1 MRSSNIGGQA
11 VMEGI
16 MMRHKDKYSIAVRKP
31 NQEIEIKVEDYR
43 SVLGRFRIMKLPIL
57 RGVASFV
64 DSLVVGIQCL
74 MYSASFFEEEE
85 DAEEVQSEEEKA
97 EQARR
102 EERMNK
108 IIMYGTVAFS
118 IVLSV
123 GLFMLLPY
131 LLASLFSRLGA
142 SEAVITVIE
151 AFVKIFLFLG
161 YMFLI
166 SRMED
171 IQRVFMYHGAE
182 HKCINCVE
190 HGLDLTVENVLK
202 SSRQHK
208 RCGTSFLL
216 LVMCVSI
223 AAHFLFVAV
232 PVMWVRVVA
241 RILMVPVVAGVSYEL
256 IQWAG
261 RSDNP
266 IACALSKPGL
276 ALQKLSTRE
285 PDESM
290 AEVAIAAVE
299 AVFDWK
305 SYVEEVRKEEGW
317 DRSPEEAGEAAS

>member
-1 MRSSNIGGQA
+1 M
-11 VMEGI
+11 
-16 MMRHKDKYSIAVRKP
+16 
-31 NQEIEIKVEDYR
+31 
-43 SVLGRFRIMKLPIL
+43 
-57 RGVASFV
+57 
-64 DSLVVGIQCL
+64 
-74 MYSASFFEEEE
+74 
-85 DAEEVQSEEEKA
+85 
-97 EQARR
+97 
-102 EERMNK
+102 
-108 IIMYGTVAFS
+108 
-118 IVLSV
+118 
-123 GLFMLLPY
+123 
-131 LLASLFSRLGA
+131 
-142 SEAVITVIE
+142 
-151 AFVKIFLFLG
+151 
-161 YMFLI
+161 
-166 SRMED
+166 
-171 IQRVFMYHGAE
+171 
-182 HKCINCVE
+182 
-190 HGLDLTVENVLK
+190 ENVLK

>member
-1 MRSSNIGGQA
+1 MKSSNIGGQA

-31 NQEIEIKVEDYR
+31 NQEIEVKVEDYK
-43 SVLGRFRIMKLPIL
+43 SILGKFSLMKKPIL

-64 DSLVVGIQCL
+64 DSLVVGTKCL
-74 MYSASFFEEEE
+74 MYSATFFEEEE
-85 DAEEVQSEEEKA
+85 ETEVLSEEEKA
-97 EQARR
+97 EKARK
-102 EERMNK
+102 EEKENK
-108 IIMYGTVAFS
+108 LIMYGTVIFS

-123 GLFMLLPY
+123 GLFMVLPY
-131 LLASLFSRLGA
+131 LLASLFKKIGA

-151 AFVKIFLFLG
+151 AVVKIVLFLG

-190 HGLDLTVENVLK
+190 HGLDLTVENVMK

-232 PVMWVRVVA
+232 PVMWVRVLA
-241 RILMVPVVAGVSYEL
+241 RILMVPVVAGVSFEL

-266 IACALSKPGL
+266 IACVLSKPGM

-305 SYVEEVRKEEGW
+305 SYVEELRREEGMEVP
-317 DRSPEEAGEAAS
+317 DIEHEGAAL

>member
-1 MRSSNIGGQA
+1 M
-11 VMEGI
+11 
-16 MMRHKDKYSIAVRKP
+16 
-31 NQEIEIKVEDYR
+31 
-43 SVLGRFRIMKLPIL
+43 
-57 RGVASFV
+57 
-64 DSLVVGIQCL
+64 
-74 MYSASFFEEEE
+74 
-85 DAEEVQSEEEKA
+85 
-97 EQARR
+97 
-102 EERMNK
+102 
-108 IIMYGTVAFS
+108 AFS

-123 GLFMLLPY
+123 GLFMILPY
-131 LLASLFSRLGA
+131 LLASLASRAGA
-142 SEAVITVIE
+142 SEMLITVLE
-151 AFVKIFLFLG
+151 AVVKIALFLG

-190 HGLDLTVENVLK
+190 NGLDLTVENVMR

-216 LVMCVSI
+216 LVVCVSI

-232 PVMWVRVVA
+232 PVMWVRVLA

-266 IACALSKPGL
+266 VACALSKPGL

-299 AVFDWK
+299 AVFDWR
-305 SYVEEVRKEEGW
+305 SYVEEVRREEGMETGTAES
-317 DRSPEEAGEAAS
+317 REAVS

>member
-1 MRSSNIGGQA
+1 M
-11 VMEGI
+11 
-16 MMRHKDKYSIAVRKP
+16 
-31 NQEIEIKVEDYR
+31 
-43 SVLGRFRIMKLPIL
+43 
-57 RGVASFV
+57 
-64 DSLVVGIQCL
+64 
-74 MYSASFFEEEE
+74 
-85 DAEEVQSEEEKA
+85 
-97 EQARR
+97 
-102 EERMNK
+102 
-108 IIMYGTVAFS
+108 
-118 IVLSV
+118 
-123 GLFMLLPY
+123 
-131 LLASLFSRLGA
+131 
-142 SEAVITVIE
+142 
-151 AFVKIFLFLG
+151 
-161 YMFLI
+161 
-166 SRMED
+166 
-171 IQRVFMYHGAE
+171 
-182 HKCINCVE
+182 
-190 HGLDLTVENVLK
+190 ENVLK

-317 DRSPEEAGEAAS
+317 DTEPEEAGEAAS